1 MIGGFLSWWLEQ
13 LAGLLPR
20 PGGALRPAA
29 DAVVISPVEPLAGGV
44 RSVAVGV
51 RRRGRESPLGRF
63 PLAGE
68 LPGLP
73 DLAGQP
79 AVLRLA
85 ASDVLEKT
93 LALPLAAERELDQA
107 LAFEMD
113 RETPF
118 TAEELYW
125 NHVVA
130 AVDRQNRRLSV
141 RLSLLP
147 KASLE
152 PLLAALA
159 RRGITPT
166 RVEIGETGVGDAFLP
181 LDGNRGRGSR
191 AAARSFRVAAAC
203 FAALALAAVAAP
215 FVRQETVLAALDREI
230 AAGKP
235 AAGEAEALRRE
246 IDRLAGGAGLIA
258 RERGKLG
265 RPLAALA
272 AATRVLPDD
281 TYLTDLELHRN
292 KLTISGR
299 SAVAARLIAALAA
312 DRRFRNPA
320 FAAPVTRLG
329 AVRAEV
335 FTITAEVQP

>member
-1 MIGGFLSWWLEQ
+1 MPGRARMQHLAGSPASPLRAMPCSAAMTGRATMIGGFLSWWLEQ

-125 NHVVA
+125 NHAVA

-191 AAARSFRVAAAC
+191 AAARSFP
-203 FAALALAAVAAP
+203 VAAP

-230 AAGKP
+230 AAGKR

-265 RPLAALA
+265 RPLAA
-272 AATRVLPDD
+272 
-281 TYLTDLELHRN
+281 
-292 KLTISGR
+292 
-299 SAVAARLIAALAA
+299 

>member
-1 MIGGFLSWWLEQ
+1 MPGRARMQHLAGSPASPLRAMPCSAAMTGRATMIGGFLSWWLEQ

-20 PGGALRPAA
+20 PGA

-181 LDGNRGRGSR
+181 LDGNRGRGCAVR
-191 AAARSFRVAAAC
+191 AS
-203 FAALALAAVAAP
+203 
-215 FVRQETVLAALDREI
+215 
-230 AAGKP
+230 GN
-235 AAGEAEALRRE
+235 G
-246 IDRLAGGAGLIA
+246 AGGAGP
-258 RERGKLG
+258 RDRRGKAGGG
-265 RPLAALA
+265 R
-272 AATRVLPDD
+272 
-281 TYLTDLELHRN
+281 
-292 KLTISGR
+292 GR
-299 SAVAARLIAALAA
+299 GIAAGDRPPRRGRRA
-312 DRRFRNPA
+312 DRPGTGEARPA
-320 FAAPVTRLG
+320 AGG
-329 AVRAEV
+329 AGRRDPGPA
-335 FTITAEVQP
+335 